1 MSPHTQRQKRHG
13 LALFICIG
21 SLWALPPHL
30 LAQDG
35 PDEIETELERLRTV
49 EELNDMRSEA
59 EGKFKAEHRA
69 FLERELPEAIER
81 LRRYNQLASEP
92 AAEAEAV
99 HRHLEL
105 QLELA
110 QLAHELSNA
119 KRFNPGIYET
129 MKAYHRL
136 ELKSYTLAERYH
148 KTEDEKERG
157 QIEKSLRENLQEG
170 FRLSQEMREIE
181 AREVEKEVKR
191 IWALLKKRQE
201 NRDAIVERR
210 FSELTL
216 GADPFEW

>member
-1 MSPHTQRQKRHG
+1 MSPRKQQRKRHG

-35 PDEIETELERLRTV
+35 PGEIEAELER
-49 EELNDMRSEA
+49 MSAEA
-59 EGKFKAEHRA
+59 QEKFKVEHRM

-81 LRRYNQLASEP
+81 LRRYEHLASEP
-92 AAEAEAV
+92 EAEAEAI
-99 HRHLEL
+99 HRHLEFRV
-105 QLELA
+105 ELA
-110 QLAHELSNA
+110 QLAKELMNA
-119 KRFNPGIYET
+119 KRFNRRVYEA
-129 MKAYHRL
+129 MKGYHRL
-136 ELKSYTLAERYH
+136 ELKSYTLSERYH
-148 KTEDEKERG
+148 ETEDEKERG
-157 QIEKSLRENLQEG
+157 QIEKALRKNLQEG

-210 FSELTL
+210 LSELIL

>member
-1 MSPHTQRQKRHG
+1 MSPRKQQRKRHG

-30 LAQDG
+30 LAQDLSG
-35 PDEIETELERLRTV
+35 EIEAELVHMSAEAKTKFTAER
-49 EELNDMRSEA
+49 S
-59 EGKFKAEHRA
+59 A
-69 FLERELPEAIER
+69 FLERELPEAMER
-81 LRRYNQLASEP
+81 LRLYQQAATGPE
-92 AAEAEAV
+92 AEAEAI
-99 HRHLEL
+99 HRHFEFA
-105 QLELA
+105 LELA
-110 QLAHELSNA
+110 QLAHELSDA
-119 KRFNPGIYET
+119 KRFNPRIYEA
-129 MKAYHRL
+129 MKGYHRL
-136 ELKSYTLAERYH
+136 EFKSYTLAERYH

-157 QIEKSLRENLQEG
+157 QIEKSLRENLAEG

-210 FSELTL
+210 LSELIL